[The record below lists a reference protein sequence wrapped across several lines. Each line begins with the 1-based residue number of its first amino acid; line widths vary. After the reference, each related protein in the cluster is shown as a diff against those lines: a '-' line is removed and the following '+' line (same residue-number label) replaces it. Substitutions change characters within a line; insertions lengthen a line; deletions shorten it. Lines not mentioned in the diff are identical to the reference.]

1 MQKFYIGLKG
11 SYGGVLMVGIIT
23 GIIGMSLIN
32 PLSLAA
38 GAVIGR
44 KAYKDDAEA
53 RLLRRRNEAKM
64 LIRRQVDEIIFQV
77 GKQLRDRLRIVQRTT
92 RDHFTAIAD
101 EHHRSLADSVL
112 AAQKAATMY
121 ATERDKRVTALRKD
135 LERVDALT
143 KRARAITTADTRA
156 ATAGAPA
163 AEKRPP
169 ASAGTAAE
177 PAVGTATT

>member
-1 MQKFYIGLKG
+1 MQKFYIGLRG

-23 GIIGMSLIN
+23 SIVGMSLIN

-44 KAYKDDAEA
+44 KAYKEDVENRLQRRRAEA
-53 RLLRRRNEAKM
+53 KN

-77 GKQLRDRLRIVQRTT
+77 GKQLRDRLRLVQRIT

-112 AAQKAATMY
+112 AAQKAANMY
-121 ATERDKRVTALRKD
+121 ASDRDRRIQQLRTD
-135 LERVDALT
+135 LKQVDALSS
-143 KRARAITTADTRA
+143 RAKSIDGAVVAANEARHAASA
-156 ATAGAPA
+156 ATPIDSAQAAGGGQA
-163 AEKRPP
+163 
-169 ASAGTAAE
+169 
-177 PAVGTATT
+177 

>member
-1 MQKFYIGLKG
+1 
-11 SYGGVLMVGIIT
+11 
-23 GIIGMSLIN
+23 
-32 PLSLAA
+32 
-38 GAVIGR
+38 
-44 KAYKDDAEA
+44 
-53 RLLRRRNEAKM
+53 M

-163 AEKRPP
+163 TEKRPP
-169 ASAGTAAE
+169 VSAPAAAE
-177 PAVGTATT
+177 PAVGTAST

>member
-23 GIIGMSLIN
+23 GIVGMSLIN

-44 KAYKDDAEA
+44 KAYKDDSEA

-121 ATERDKRVTALRKD
+121 ATERDKRVLTLRRE
-135 LERVDALT
+135 LERVDALK
-143 KRARAITTADTRA
+143 KRARAIDTRGPRTDA
-156 ATAGAPA
+156 GDTPPSRQQPSASPVATA
-163 AEKRPP
+163 
-169 ASAGTAAE
+169 E
-177 PAVGTATT
+177 PTVGTAPA